1 MYDFDPSIDIDVL
14 IQEVLNRQ
22 ISLGKVSQIE
32 SKEYISQIEHSNK
45 GKRFKKEKS
54 FENLYREYESE
65 KWSQSLNDFLSKK
78 TSEISLA
85 SDLYFVDKSELTL
98 RIGNNLYAS
107 NLKTARQIHID
118 TLAAVLE
125 SLVSVPSTLIEI
137 GAGDGGT
144 LLPLLDKTRQ
154 VFPDS
159 IALDLS
165 PSGLKKIELIANLLN
180 YRVQTREFNLEKDT
194 LLDLEINEFA
204 TVVTSF
210 TLCCI
215 PELNERF
222 FNSIAEVNPR
232 LVLHFEPLYEDLDP
246 EDPLDM
252 WARQYIEIN
261 DYNTNFLSEL
271 NSFLLSREDFEMK
284 FKIDVS
290 FGQNPLLPGSL
301 ICWGRTNK

>member
-1 MYDFDPSIDIDVL
+1 
-14 IQEVLNRQ
+14 
-22 ISLGKVSQIE
+22 
-32 SKEYISQIEHSNK
+32 
-45 GKRFKKEKS
+45 
-54 FENLYREYESE
+54 
-65 KWSQSLNDFLSKK
+65 
-78 TSEISLA
+78 
-85 SDLYFVDKSELTL
+85 
-98 RIGNNLYAS
+98 
-107 NLKTARQIHID
+107 
-118 TLAAVLE
+118 
-125 SLVSVPSTLIEI
+125 
-137 GAGDGGT
+137 
-144 LLPLLDKTRQ
+144 
-154 VFPDS
+154 
-159 IALDLS
+159 
-165 PSGLKKIELIANLLN
+165 
-180 YRVQTREFNLEKDT
+180 

-204 TVVTSF
+204 TVITSF

-222 FNSIAEVNPR
+222 FNSIAEVNPKF
-232 LVLHFEPLYEDLDP
+232 VLHFEPLYESLDP